1 MKKIILTGL
10 LAIVAIVSINAQG
23 YNVGDVAENFELKN
37 VDGETVS
44 LFSYK
49 DATKG
54 VIVIFTCNHCPYA
67 IAYEDRIIE
76 LDKKFRPDGYPVIAI
91 NPNDPELAPRDSF
104 EKMQLRSKE
113 KGFIFPYLFD
123 ETQEVYKM
131 YGAKRTPHVYLLKKS
146 DEKFIVSYIGT
157 IDDNYKDASSVE
169 KKYLENAVKAL
180 LDGKDPEP
188 NYTKA
193 IGCTI
198 KDKNYIK

>member
-44 LFSYK
+44 LFSYQE
-49 DATKG
+49 ATNG
-54 VIVIFTCNHCPYA
+54 AIVIFTCNHCPYA

-76 LDKKFRPDGYPVIAI
+76 LDKKFKPEGYPVIAI
-91 NPNDPELAPRDSF
+91 NPNDPELAPGDSY
-104 EKMQLRSKE
+104 EKMQQRAND
-113 KGFIFPYLFD
+113 KGFTFPYLFD
-123 ETQEVYKM
+123 KTQEVYKI

-146 DEKFIVSYIGT
+146 GKEFIVSYIGT
-157 IDDNYKDASSVE
+157 IDDNYKDASMVE
-169 KKYLENAVKAL
+169 KKYLENAVTAL
-180 LDGKDPEP
+180 LNGKDPEP
-188 NYTKA
+188 NFTKA